1 MGPHGIPCS
10 CQLSGQA
17 SDGGSFEAQLSDRP
31 ADRPH
36 TQTRP
41 GGAHPLVMFQERHRL
56 AGVFAAYPASLKPPE
71 PCRDPGPGCVD
82 HLHRHAPVA
91 LSKSPRTRA
100 ANQLVAR
107 LNIKHQS
114 IWGASHAHQM
124 EALQTDE
131 QITTIKRHTAAGRAR
146 HRPMSLKTAGVEVR
160 SSSRTSTST
169 RNPRSTP
176 SHPHSTRKSPYTRRL
191 VQEGIEA
198 SAGAVGSSYDN
209 VAAEALNK
217 SYKRELVW
225 CDGPWKGRADPGNR
239 DRQMGGLVQPHPS
252 PPHQRRRPP
261 THDRR
266 TPLQSQPHH
275 PTHHRVTNPPQN
287 PGLSKPQTSDHH
299 PTNFAETLRVRVTL
313 DMR

>member
-1 MGPHGIPCS
+1 
-10 CQLSGQA
+10 
-17 SDGGSFEAQLSDRP
+17 
-31 ADRPH
+31 
-36 TQTRP
+36 
-41 GGAHPLVMFQERHRL
+41 
-56 AGVFAAYPASLKPPE
+56 
-71 PCRDPGPGCVD
+71 
-82 HLHRHAPVA
+82 
-91 LSKSPRTRA
+91 
-100 ANQLVAR
+100 
-107 LNIKHQS
+107 
-114 IWGASHAHQM
+114 M
-124 EALQTDE
+124 EALQGGGQITP
-131 QITTIKRHTAAGRAR
+131 ITTIKRHRAAAGRVR
-146 HRPMSLKTAGVEVR
+146 HCRGPLKIAGVEVR

-169 RNPRSTP
+169 RNPRPTP
-176 SHPHSTRKSPYTRRL
+176 GHPHSTRKSPYTRRL

-239 DRQMGGLVQPHPS
+239 DRQMGGLVQPHP
-252 PPHQRRRPP
+252 PHQRRRPP

-275 PTHHRVTNPPQN
+275 PTHHRITNPPQN